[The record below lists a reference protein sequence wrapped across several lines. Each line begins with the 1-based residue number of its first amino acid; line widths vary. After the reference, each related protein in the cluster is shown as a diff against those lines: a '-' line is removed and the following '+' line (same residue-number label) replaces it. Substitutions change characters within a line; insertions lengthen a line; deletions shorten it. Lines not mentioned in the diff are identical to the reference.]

1 MLRSNPEE
9 IMEYL
14 QHGSPAGSSD
24 KPFNEVPAAKGGP
37 VNIKD
42 GIKIS
47 LTDNA
52 MRVLEMRYL
61 RKDEKGKPVESPAEL
76 FRRVAKNISQAD
88 TFWSGGRSAEES
100 EGIFYDMMTSLDFI
114 PNSPTLMNAG
124 RELQQLS
131 ACFVLPIEDSMES
144 IFDAIKH
151 TALIHKSGGGTGF
164 SFSRIRPTDDTVQST
179 KGVSSGPISFMTVFD
194 AATETIKQGGTRRGA
209 NMGILRVDHPDILN
223 FIVAKEKN
231 NHLNNFNI
239 SVAITEK
246 FMEALSNDGD
256 YDIVNPRNGEV
267 VRQENAR
274 KVFDLIVYGAWKN
287 GEPGVVFIDR
297 INEGNPTPKVG
308 LIESTNPCGEQPL
321 LPYESCN
328 LGSLNLANMVTGGKI
343 DWERMK
349 RVVHESV
356 HFLDNVIDMNKY
368 PLPEISDK
376 TKANRKIG
384 LGVMGFAD
392 MLVMLGIPYDSQ
404 KALETGE
411 KIMEFIDLE
420 SKEAS
425 RLLASKRGHFP
436 NFPHSVYCE
445 KDEKALRNATTTTIA
460 PTGTI
465 SIIAGCSSGI
475 EPMFAISYVR
485 QNILDGEAMVE
496 VNPVFE
502 KTARERGFYS
512 EELMKEIAEKGSLK
526 DIKAVPEDVKKVFVT
541 AHDIKPEWH
550 VKMQSVFQK
559 HVDNAVSKTVNFH
572 NEATIEDVEKV
583 YMMAYELGCK
593 GVTVY
598 RDGSRDIQ
606 VLNIDSKKTESGK
619 MEKTAEEGSALV
631 PRARPTRTYGVT
643 EKVKT
648 GCGNLYVTINQD
660 DYGPAEVFSQMG
672 KSGGC
677 ASSQNEA
684 SGRLISLCLRSGVE
698 LSAIVE
704 QLRGIRCHRMAW
716 QDGEPVLSCPDAMG
730 ISLERYLSCEY
741 APEKL
746 NGNGTN
752 PTIRKNKKEIGACP
766 DCGGTIEHESGCVRC
781 SFCGWSEC

>member
-1 MLRSNPEE
+1 MERIRQGDSTVTGNPEVNSGANSGE
-9 IMEYL
+9 E
-14 QHGSPAGSSD
+14 ST
-24 KPFNEVPAAKGGP
+24 GG
-37 VNIKD
+37 KL
-42 GIKIS
+42 KLS
-47 LTDNA
+47 DNA
-52 MRVLEMRYL
+52 MRVLEMRYF
-61 RKDEKGKPVESPAEL
+61 RKDESGNPEETPEKL
-76 FRRVAKNISQAD
+76 FRRVAENISQAD
-88 TFWSGGRSAEES
+88 NNWNNGHNSAES
-100 EGIFYDMMTSLDFI
+100 ENVFYNMMTSLDFI

-144 IFDAIKH
+144 IFDTIKH

-209 NMGILRVDHPDILN
+209 NMGILRVDHPDILK
-223 FIVAKEKN
+223 FIVAKEEN
-231 NHLNNFNI
+231 NQLSNFNI
-239 SVAITEK
+239 SVAVTEK
-246 FMEALSNDGD
+246 FMEALKNGTD
-256 YDIVNPRNGEV
+256 YDIVNPRNGEI
-267 VRQENAR
+267 VRQESAR
-274 KVFDLIVYGAWKN
+274 KVFDMIVYGAWKN
-287 GEPGVVFIDR
+287 GEPGIVFIDR
-297 INEGNPTPKVG
+297 INDDNPTPSIG

-328 LGSLNLANMVTGGKI
+328 LGSINLSNMVKNGEI
-343 DWERMK
+343 DWERLK
-349 RVVHESV
+349 KTTHASV

-368 PLPEISDK
+368 PLQEISDQ
-376 TKANRKIG
+376 TRANRKIG

-392 MLVMLGIPYDSQ
+392 MLILLGIPYCSED
-404 KALETGE
+404 AL
-411 KIMEFIDLE
+411 KIGKKVMEFIDRE

-425 RLLASKRGHFP
+425 RQLAAKRGHFP

-445 KDEKALRNATTTTIA
+445 QGESAIRNATTTTIA

-465 SIIAGCSSGI
+465 SIIAGCSSGV
-475 EPMFAISYVR
+475 EPLFAISYVR
-485 QNILDGEAMVE
+485 KNILDGDDMVE
-496 VNPVFE
+496 VNPIFE
-502 KTARERGFYS
+502 KVARERGFYS

-526 DIKAVPEDVKKVFVT
+526 DVDAVPDDVKKVFVT
-541 AHDIKPEWH
+541 AHDIEPEWH
-550 VKMQSVFQK
+550 IRMQAAFQE

-572 NEATIEDVEKV
+572 NDATLEDVEKV
-583 YMMAYELGCK
+583 YLMAYDYGCK

-598 RDGSRDIQ
+598 RDGSRDLQ
-606 VLNIDSKKTESGK
+606 VLNIDSKKKEDSSEESV
-619 MEKTAEEGSALV
+619 KTGPSHLV
-631 PRARPTRTYGVT
+631 PRARPNRTYGVT

-704 QLRGIRCHRMAW
+704 QLRGIRCHRLAW
-716 QDGEPVLSCPDAMG
+716 QEGEPVLSCPDAMG
-730 ISLERYLSCEY
+730 ISLERYLSCEFS
-741 APEKL
+741 PER
-746 NGNGTN
+746 
-752 PTIRKNKKEIGACP
+752 PKKEPADSSPFAMKLKEMGACP